1 MCSRLVKGRLLF
13 LDANFRYELLELI
26 ELDELD
32 ELGELYTAPAHAFA
46 P

>member
-1 MCSRLVKGRLLF
+1 MWSRLVKGRLLF

-26 ELDELD
+26 ELDEL
-32 ELGELYTAPAHAFA
+32 GELNTAPAHAFA